1 MAKRLLAVLG
11 AFLALLVLAILSLL
25 WRGRS
30 LFAAA
35 YEIPVETLELPISE
49 EALARGAHLV
59 ATHCA
64 ECHGEDLGGSAFV
77 DDGAFARLPA
87 PNLTSGQ
94 GGVGGAYEVKD
105 WVRAIRHGVAASGH
119 VLMIMPCDAY
129 ARFSEADLGAIVAH
143 LQRLPPVDREWPA
156 RRIGPVGAVLL
167 ATGQLQKIRSA
178 EAMVHGVAFEPQVE
192 PGETLEYGRYLV
204 ESVGCRH
211 CHGSALTGGEHPGKR
226 GVLGPDLTRGGTL
239 AAWDRELFLLQCR
252 TRASL
257 DMPWKSLARMTDE
270 ELGAIW
276 VYLESLEPSSK
287 AGRKS

>member
-1 MAKRLLAVLG
+1 MKKMLAVLVG
-11 AFLALLVLAILSLL
+11 VFSILFAVFAGLL

-30 LFAAA
+30 LFAAPF
-35 YEIPVETLELPISE
+35 EIPVTTFTLPDSE

-94 GGVGGAYEVKD
+94 GGVGGAYEVRD

-156 RRIGPVGAVLL
+156 RRIGPMGAVLL

-178 EAMVHGVAFEPQVE
+178 ETMDHDAPFAPAVE
-192 PGETLEYGRYLV
+192 VGETAEYGRYLV
-204 ESVGCRH
+204 ETVGCQH
-211 CHGSALTGGEHPGKR
+211 CHGSALTGGEHPGKP

-276 VYLESLEPSSK
+276 AYLESLEPSSK